1 MSKVN
6 EECGETVLNALVRE
20 KTGCGKCSKDFRRS
34 EKGMQCE
41 ICESWWHIKCIGMS
55 DETYKYLKK
64 EECKDLHWFCTGC
77 SNDAINNL
85 KMLMN
90 LHSKQE
96 KMTTEMVTLKFSVQ
110 ELKINVNNINIKV
123 NKQDREMEGM
133 LKKMKEVGSKL
144 ETALDAMG
152 KVTQI
157 AGTETTTIE
166 VTKLVEQKITE
177 IRNEQE
183 DKRQRENKMIF
194 FGIKE
199 DGNLEAKQ
207 RAAEDRVM
215 LIELFEIMKTKEEIL
230 SITRLGRKKEG
241 SCRPVLVEVQN
252 EKMKWNIIGRAKL
265 LQESKKG
272 EDIYISPDQ
281 TVQERKD
288 ALELRNELK
297 NKREESKKTRMV
309 EVGSSRKGG
318 LWRNSSTYQSKE
330 NFK

>member
-1 MSKVN
+1 MSKMN
-6 EECGETVLNALVRE
+6 EESCETVLSALVRE
-20 KTGCGKCSKDFRRS
+20 KPGCGKCSKDFRRS

-96 KMTTEMVTLKFSVQ
+96 KMTTEMVTLKSSVQ
-110 ELKINVNNINIKV
+110 ELEINVNNINIKV

-157 AGTETTTIE
+157 AGTETKNME

-207 RAAEDRVM
+207 RAAEDRVI

-265 LQESKKG
+265 LRESKKG
-272 EDIYISPDQ
+272 EGIYISPDL

-297 NKREESKKTRMV
+297 NKREESKKNEDGRGWIIKKGRVV
-309 EVGSSRKGG
+309 EK
-318 LWRNSSTYQSKE
+318 Q
-330 NFK
+330 

>member
-1 MSKVN
+1 MSKMN
-6 EECGETVLNALVRE
+6 EESCETVLSALVRE
-20 KTGCGKCSKDFRRS
+20 KPGCGKCSKDFRRS

-96 KMTTEMVTLKFSVQ
+96 KMTTEMVTLKSSVQ
-110 ELKINVNNINIKV
+110 ELEINVNNINIKV

-152 KVTQI
+152 KVTPI
-157 AGTETTTIE
+157 AGTETKNME

-207 RAAEDRVM
+207 RAAEDRVI

-265 LQESKKG
+265 LRESKKG
-272 EDIYISPDQ
+272 EGIYITPDL

-297 NKREESKKTRMV
+297 NKREESKKNEDGRGWIIKKGRVV
-309 EVGSSRKGG
+309 EK
-318 LWRNSSTYQSKE
+318 Q
-330 NFK
+330 